1 MSLFSSSS
9 GILSANFWRAIEET
23 ASISSFGSTL
33 RFTLTVNK
41 IPLSFCIE
49 SRYSFWGI
57 ALTFSTNWLGVT
69 MKRSSTRNP
78 ESGMASLGSLSFAI
92 FSTKAATAAFKTAS
106 LFFSTSLT
114 GKKRKGRTVLS
125 SVART
130 KPKERDSSRT
140 SKQPREFAKNRAPS
154 ASPSHFMALATLPA
168 PVKTESTLGQTTDA
182 TIFGDD
188 SSARVVVALKR
199 KQHVD
204 KSAAISAAAFL
215 GNERL
220 KLIRFLL

>member
-1 MSLFSSSS
+1 
-9 GILSANFWRAIEET
+9 
-23 ASISSFGSTL
+23 
-33 RFTLTVNK
+33 
-41 IPLSFCIE
+41 
-49 SRYSFWGI
+49 
-57 ALTFSTNWLGVT
+57 
-69 MKRSSTRNP
+69 
-78 ESGMASLGSLSFAI
+78 
-92 FSTKAATAAFKTAS
+92 
-106 LFFSTSLT
+106 
-114 GKKRKGRTVLS
+114 
-125 SVART
+125 
-130 KPKERDSSRT
+130 
-140 SKQPREFAKNRAPS
+140 
-154 ASPSHFMALATLPA
+154 MALATLPA